1 MPPPTYLNSPRVC
14 HLFELYQSRVGPSN
28 PEMHTILHRR
38 VGTEAF
44 MEQHLDLVVKE
55 LTLLLSQGVTLG
67 LMIHCLAGSREVAL
81 WLDE

>member
-28 PEMHTILHRR
+28 PEMHTLLHRR

-44 MEQHLDLVVKE
+44 MEPHLGLVVKE
-55 LTLLLSQGVTLG
+55 LILSPGQGVTLCIV
-67 LMIHCLAGSREVAL
+67 IHCLAGSREVAL